1 VQAKLDG
8 LFAYVPAGHI
18 YGTNIYVCPQ
28 KYPIGHCS
36 HDEDFGLD

>member
-1 VQAKLDG
+1 MQTVLEG
-8 LFAYVPAGHI
+8 LLAYVPAGHI
-18 YGTNIYVCPQ
+18 YGANIYVKPQ